1 MGEWV
6 NWG

>member
-6 NWG
+6 NFE